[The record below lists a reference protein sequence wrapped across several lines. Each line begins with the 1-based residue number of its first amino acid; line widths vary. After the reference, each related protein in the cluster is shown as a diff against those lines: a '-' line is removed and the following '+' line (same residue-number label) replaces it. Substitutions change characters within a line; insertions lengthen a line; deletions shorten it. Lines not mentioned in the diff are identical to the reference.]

1 MFANTKGKK
10 VKRAGGRGGGS
21 RFFLR
26 KNPAVLK
33 LYVLGH
39 MPTQRRWRHGGESVG
54 DDAVGAQ
61 FTRKQLTLTA
71 FEGSRK
77 LIMSRTEVEVFLDKR
92 VREMRQTAGGQTRV
106 AAQQK
111 SAIFHGPF
119 YP

>member
-10 VKRAGGRGGGS
+10 GKRAGGRGGGS

-77 LIMSRTEVEVFLDKR
+77 LIMSRTEVEVFLDKG
-92 VREMRQTAGGQTRV
+92 VREMRQTAGGELASRRNKKV
-106 AAQQK
+106 
-111 SAIFHGPF
+111 
-119 YP
+119 